1 MSLNRAVAIERAVR
15 IFYDASGRY
24 PRGLEDLVVAGIVDE
39 DSLRDPYERFYRY
52 ILRAEDGKFGL
63 YGRNARGQ
71 IDLDLSLER
80 SLAPVS
86 ELRPAPSRQQE
97 PTEKPSV
104 LVVRVGQES
113 ESIRLRSLLK

>member
-1 MSLNRAVAIERAVR
+1 MSDTES
-15 IFYDASGRY
+15 D
-24 PRGLEDLVVAGIVDE
+24 DDDE
-39 DSLRDPYERFYRY
+39 DGEDE
-52 ILRAEDGKFGL
+52 AEDGKFGL

-97 PTEKPSV
+97 PAEKPSV
-104 LVVRVGQES
+104 LVVE
-113 ESIRLRSLLK
+113 